1 MSLSEDPIIPTNEP
15 PRPTPEELAAQRAR
29 RRRTTRRSLIPADAD
44 GQAALITSLAKR
56 AFPSIELFVFSLL
69 CGAVMGLGFLLDS
82 QAVVLLGILLAPLMT
97 PWVGLL
103 LAILTGNGRFFFQT
117 LMAMLISVVLVF
129 IGGLLAGFGARPFM
143 PITLT
148 NVFINARLWIPALV
162 VLVVGAVTLVASFV
176 RSEEKPFLPSVIVA
190 YALYLPVNAA
200 AFGLGSGL
208 QDVWP
213 QGLFVFLVH
222 FALASFFGLITL
234 FVLKLKPSP
243 SGLVFGGVAAAVFA
257 GILITLMGP
266 GIPSAMQAADTSTPA
281 VTFTAPPSTPSLSST
296 STSTPRPP
304 STPTLTPTRIDLTET
319 VSVALTQAASTPN
332 PDALTA
338 GPTSAVTATALSVST
353 TATGEPVSLVAG
365 KIKAPE
371 GGGANLRQ
379 TPNGK
384 YLLTLDN
391 GEAVE
396 VLSDFRQVNGSTWI
410 HVYVTR
416 NGQRV
421 EGWLLESV
429 VDYIPPAPN
438 FEPSATP
445 TVEVITPAP

>member
-15 PRPTPEELAAQRAR
+15 PPPTPEELAAQRAR
-29 RRRTTRRSLIPADAD
+29 RRRATRRSLIPADAD
-44 GQAALITSLAKR
+44 GQAALVTSLAKR

-82 QAVVLLGILLAPLMT
+82 QAVILLGILLAPLMT

-117 LMAMLISVVLVF
+117 LMAMLISVALVF

-148 NVFINARLWIPALV
+148 NVFINARLWIPSLV
-162 VLVVGAVTLVASFV
+162 VLVVGAITLAASFV

-234 FVLKLKPSP
+234 FVLKLKPSS
-243 SGLVFGGVAAAVFA
+243 SGLIFGGIATMVFA

-266 GIPSAMQAADTSTPA
+266 GLPSAFEAAETSTPA
-281 VTFTAPPSTPSLSST
+281 VTFTAPPSIPSLSPT
-296 STSTPRPP
+296 STSTPLPS
-304 STPTLTPTRIDLTET
+304 STPTLAPTRIDLTET

-332 PDALTA
+332 PSGSPANSITA
-338 GPTSAVTATALSVST
+338 TAAPVTATV
-353 TATGEPVSLVAG
+353 TAEPVTIVAG

-391 GEAVE
+391 GEALE
-396 VLSDFRQVNGSTWI
+396 ILSDFRQVNGSTWI

-429 VDYIPPAPN
+429 VDYIPPAPD

-445 TVEVITPAP
+445 TVDVITPAP